1 MKNML
6 NFKEF
11 TADELMDILNL
22 ALDMK
27 KNPEKYSESLK
38 GKKLYTLFEKT
49 STRTFLSFA
58 TGITELGGTYYNQLW
73 KDSNFVLG
81 EPVSEIKY
89 VCRNVDIIMARLIKN
104 ETVELFGKNATVPFI
119 NGCDNSYHP
128 CQILADALTILE
140 KFGTL
145 DVNLMY
151 IGAKNNVFNSH
162 VEFFSKMKKVQAATG
177 KMFDQNVSYI
187 EMSPELSEI
196 AANINQLKQ
205 EAESNARLA
214 KENEQR
220 KNDLIMYLAHDLKT
234 PLSSVIGYLTLL
246 RDESQISKELRE
258 KYLSITLGKA
268 ERLEDLINEFFEI
281 TRFNIY
287 DITLQYTKIN
297 LTRLLEQLVYEFK
310 PMLKSKNLQC
320 NLCVDDDIM
329 LRCDADKIQRVFDN
343 LLRNAVIYSFENT
356 DITISAQ
363 CQEDTV
369 SIIFCN
375 HGDTLPEEK
384 LNRIFEQF
392 YRLDAA
398 RSTSSGGA
406 GLGLAIA
413 KQIVE
418 LHNGTI
424 VAESQEDQNKF
435 SITLPL
441 A

>member
-1 MKNML
+1 MIQCAVCSVL
-6 NFKEF
+6 
-11 TADELMDILNL
+11 I
-22 ALDMK
+22 
-27 KNPEKYSESLK
+27 
-38 GKKLYTLFEKT
+38 
-49 STRTFLSFA
+49 
-58 TGITELGGTYYNQLW
+58 LGGAFLLGIMAEEILRKYVLHYYLYYRTVYLYIVAVI
-73 KDSNFVLG
+73 VLG
-81 EPVSEIKY
+81 GCIIYFAYRLLKKVVAY
-89 VCRNVDIIMARLIKN
+89 VY
-104 ETVELFGKNATVPFI
+104 E
-119 NGCDNSYHP
+119 
-128 CQILADALTILE
+128 
-140 KFGTL
+140 
-145 DVNLMY
+145 
-151 IGAKNNVFNSH
+151 
-162 VEFFSKMKKVQAATG
+162 VQAATG

-187 EMSPELSEI
+187 ELSPELSEI

-246 RDESQISKELRE
+246 RDESQISEELQE
-258 KYLSITLGKA
+258 KYFSISLDKA

-281 TRFNIY
+281 TRFNISN
-287 DITLQYTKIN
+287 ITLQYTKIN
-297 LTRLLEQLVYEFK
+297 LTRLLEQLLYEFK
-310 PMLKSKNLQC
+310 PMLNEKNLQC
-320 NLCVDDDIM
+320 TLCAADDIM
-329 LRCDADKIQRVFDN
+329 LQCDADKIQRVFDN

-356 DITISAQ
+356 EITISAQ

-375 HGDTLPEEK
+375 HGDTIPEEK

-413 KQIVE
+413 RKIVE

-424 VAESQEDQNKF
+424 AAESQEEQIKF

-441 A
+441 S

>member
-1 MKNML
+1 MKL
-6 NFKEF
+6 NKKE
-11 TADELMDILNL
+11 
-22 ALDMK
+22 
-27 KNPEKYSESLK
+27 KNYLLS
-38 GKKLYTLFEKT
+38 TLFKGYVIQCAIC
-49 STRTFLSFA
+49 SVLIFGGTFLL
-58 TGITELGGTYYNQLW
+58 GIMAE
-73 KDSNFVLG
+73 
-81 EPVSEIKY
+81 EILRKY
-89 VCRNVDIIMARLIKN
+89 VLYYYLYYRTVYLYIVAVIVWGGCIIYMTYL
-104 ETVELFGKNATVPFI
+104 L
-119 NGCDNSYHP
+119 
-128 CQILADALTILE
+128 L
-140 KFGTL
+140 
-145 DVNLMY
+145 
-151 IGAKNNVFNSH
+151 
-162 VEFFSKMKKVQAATG
+162 KKVVAYVYEVQAATG

-287 DITLQYTKIN
+287 YITLQYTKIN
-297 LTRLLEQLVYEFK
+297 LTRLLEQL
-310 PMLKSKNLQC
+310 
-320 NLCVDDDIM
+320 DIM

>member
-1 MKNML
+1 MKL
-6 NFKEF
+6 NKKE
-11 TADELMDILNL
+11 
-22 ALDMK
+22 
-27 KNPEKYSESLK
+27 KNYLLS
-38 GKKLYTLFEKT
+38 TLFKGYVIQCAIC
-49 STRTFLSFA
+49 SVLIFGGTFLL
-58 TGITELGGTYYNQLW
+58 GIMAE
-73 KDSNFVLG
+73 
-81 EPVSEIKY
+81 EILRKY
-89 VCRNVDIIMARLIKN
+89 VLYYYLYYRTVYLYIVAVIVWGGCIIYMTYL
-104 ETVELFGKNATVPFI
+104 L
-119 NGCDNSYHP
+119 
-128 CQILADALTILE
+128 L
-140 KFGTL
+140 
-145 DVNLMY
+145 
-151 IGAKNNVFNSH
+151 
-162 VEFFSKMKKVQAATG
+162 KKVVAYVYEVQAATG

-398 RSTSSGGA
+398 RSPSSGGA